1 MNAQLQEEIALLHSH
16 FCGGLADQS
25 RMLLIYELAEQ
36 PRNVGEL
43 AERLKMAQ
51 PVVSRH
57 LAILRER
64 GIVTAE
70 REGRAVYYRI
80 ADERII
86 QALDLFRAIITDQLH
101 AQAQLVERVII
112 S

>member
-1 MNAQLQEEIALLHSH
+1 MNTQLQEEIALLHSH
-16 FCGGLADQS
+16 FCSGLADQS
-25 RMLLIYELAEQ
+25 RILLIYELAEQ

-43 AERLKMAQ
+43 AERLGMTQ

-57 LAILRER
+57 LSILRER

-80 ADERII
+80 SDERII
-86 QALDLFRAIITDQLH
+86 EALNLLRSIIADQLH
-101 AQAQLVERVII
+101 VQAHLAEMVK